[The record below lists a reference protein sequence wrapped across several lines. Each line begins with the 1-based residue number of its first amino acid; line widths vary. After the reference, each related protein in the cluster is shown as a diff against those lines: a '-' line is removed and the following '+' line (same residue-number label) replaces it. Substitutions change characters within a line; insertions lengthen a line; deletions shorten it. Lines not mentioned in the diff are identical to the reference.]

1 MSWSV
6 CTVLSGGETK
16 NSSGTCL
23 NFLLQLLLFTVSG
36 IKVDFISLSEIF
48 SRQLMKRLPH
58 SVPPLDAMFKPRGEE
73 LMLFKLF
80 DFDFVDPQLVTWHS
94 NTDLISKSRN

>member
-1 MSWSV
+1 MEECELECLHCFEWW
-6 CTVLSGGETK
+6 ETK

-48 SRQLMKRLPH
+48 SRQ
-58 SVPPLDAMFKPRGEE
+58 
-73 LMLFKLF
+73 
-80 DFDFVDPQLVTWHS
+80 
-94 NTDLISKSRN
+94 